1 MSHPRITVVIPVYNR
16 DTQLQRALGSV
27 REQTFRDFECI
38 VVDDA
43 STIPIEPIVRELND
57 PRFVYIRNPVNGGPY
72 NARTL
77 GYQEMKGE
85 YLFELDSDDEA
96 FPWALGQAVR
106 YLNDTP
112 QVDGV
117 AGMHLRNH
125 DSRLFVR
132 VRGKKRIVT
141 PKEYVKMP
149 QVPDCVGAVRKHVV
163 EEWLKKRRDYF
174 ALESHQWLTFG
185 LKHSQLYV
193 DEPWARC
200 YVESSDRVSLHIDE
214 RRLDDFIKFQDE
226 HKEYIEKIPCVTL
239 DNILLRGRIQLKK
252 AGRTAD
258 AEVFEKYLIARD
270 VDYKSMSRRNPV
282 KRIRIVISKLL
293 KRYRRDHTYYI

>member
-16 DTQLQRALGSV
+16 DTELQGALDSV
-27 REQTFRDFECI
+27 REQTFQDFECI

-43 STIPIEPIVRELND
+43 STIPIEPIVKELND
-57 PRFVYIRNPVNGGPY
+57 PRFIYIRNPVNGGPY
-72 NARTL
+72 NARTC
-77 GYQEMKGE
+77 GYREMEGE
-85 YLFELDSDDEA
+85 YLFHLDSDWEA
-96 FPWALGQAVR
+96 FPWALAQAVR
-106 YLNDTP
+106 YLDETP
-112 QVDGV
+112 EVDAV

-132 VRGKKRIVT
+132 VRAKKRIVT
-141 PKEYVKMP
+141 PEEYVKMP
-149 QVPDCVGAVRKHVV
+149 PVPDCVGAVRKHVI

-193 DEPWARC
+193 DEPWTRY
-200 YVESSDRVSLHIDE
+200 YVESSDRVSLRIGE
-214 RRLDDFIKFQDE
+214 RRLDDFLKFKDE
-226 HKEYIEKIPCVTL
+226 HEEYIEKIPCVTL
-239 DNILLRGRIQLKK
+239 DTILLRGWIHLKR

-258 AEVFEKYLIARD
+258 AEVYEKYLIARN

-282 KRIRIVISKLL
+282 KGIRSRISKLL
-293 KRYRRDHTYYI
+293 KRNRADDTYYI